1 MALTLEELEKARNA
15 NLKLNQFEQARASN
29 VQQTENII
37 EDQDINVIAGVGRE
51 IAEGFT
57 LGHSGEI
64 AGALAGVGSIFTDE
78 TFNEAFDRR
87 IGVARDR
94 SKRFS
99 KAYPKTAIASNI
111 VGGIA
116 PVVASAIATG
126 GAGAG
131 ATGSALTAKILSN
144 PLLAGKIAKQ
154 SSGLLGKIGQGA
166 KIGSIQGG
174 VAGAGYTEGDLA
186 DKAIGAAIGLGAG
199 GLLGATTPAV
209 LSGLGKGY
217 SAVAR
222 KFKPKSFDEDKT
234 LRTIANQFSR
244 DEISADQAIKNIQT
258 NISADRLAGTNPVE
272 ILADYGGESVVR
284 KLRGVR
290 TRVPDLNID
299 KQLLARTTG
308 LTEQKASAL
317 IDDTLPDIQ
326 STRIAESLEDTA
338 KQTLKTKGINLQSGV
353 DDIVEATEKKLSPLY
368 RKAFTENNTV
378 SNLELYKYLQKPLI
392 RDAYGEAKNAYI
404 KKLEAEGRPR
414 VAIPSLSTLFVR
426 KKGKGIVGVKKEL
439 PLEFLDMIKREADTI
454 TYRKGVREGTISP
467 STMRVN
473 RTLAKNFRDLLKQS
487 VKGSE
492 YNTALKK
499 GANKF
504 ALTEAFEK
512 GTKYTKPSSITEF
525 EKQFNTLKT
534 NAEKDAFRVGTFQQI
549 LKEIETVGDNID
561 LVKRIF
567 EKPALRKKIAVMFTG
582 NPKARDQ
589 FVNKLVRESNIN
601 RNVQKVVGGSPTADK
616 AFDANELM
624 NAMENIAIMANQPT
638 SSAGFRAGGSLS
650 MKAKDLLSNPLE
662 QRSKE
667 IGELLLERNPNRQL
681 EMLELIKEL
690 QRKQAIANSRIGYG
704 SQGLVRGAIPATGSY
719 LGQN

>member
-1 MALTLEELEKARNA
+1 MSLDDDIKKLQQQLA
-15 NLKLNQFEQARASN
+15 NKKDVVEDEDVN
-29 VQQTENII
+29 V
-37 EDQDINVIAGVGRE
+37 VAGVGRE
-51 IAEGFT
+51 LAQGFT
-57 LGHSGEI
+57 LGTSDEI
-64 AGALAGVGSIFTDE
+64 AGALAGAGSIFTDE

-87 IGVARDR
+87 VTVARDR
-94 SKRFS
+94 SKKFS
-99 KAYPKTAIASNI
+99 KAYPKTALASNI

-116 PVVASAIATG
+116 PVIASAVATG
-126 GAGAG
+126 GTGAG

-144 PLLAGKIAKQ
+144 PLLAGKVAKQ
-154 SSGLLGKIGQGA
+154 SSSLLGKAGQGA

-186 DKAIGAAIGLGAG
+186 DKALGGAIGLGAG
-199 GLLGATTPAV
+199 GLLGATAPAV

-217 SAVAR
+217 SAVAK
-222 KFKPKSFDEDKT
+222 KFKPKSFDEDKA
-234 LRTIANQFSR
+234 LRTIANQFSK
-244 DEISADQAIKNIQT
+244 DEISADQAIKSIQT

-272 ILADYGGESVVR
+272 ILADYGGEAVIR

-308 LTEQKASAL
+308 LTEQKASSL
-317 IDDTLPDIQ
+317 IDDTVPDIQ

-338 KQTLKTKGINLQSGV
+338 KQTLKTKGINLQSGI

-368 RKAFTENNTV
+368 KQAFTENNTV

-392 RDAYGEAKNAYI
+392 RDAYAKAKSAYI

-439 PLEFLDMIKREADTI
+439 PLEFLDMIKREADQI
-454 TYRKGVREGTISP
+454 TYQQAVREGSISNA
-467 STMRVN
+467 TARVN
-473 RTLAKNFRDLLKQS
+473 KKLGNNFRDLLKQS

-499 GANKF
+499 GADKF

-512 GTKYTKPSSITEF
+512 GVKYTKPSSITEF
-525 EKQFNTLKT
+525 EKQFSLLKT

-549 LKEIETVGDNID
+549 LKDIEKKGDNID
-561 LVKRIF
+561 LVRTIF
-567 EKPALRKKIAVMFTG
+567 NSPALRKKIQVMFTG
-582 NPKARDQ
+582 NPQAMEQ
-589 FVNKLVRESNIN
+589 FVNKLAREGKIN
-601 RNVQKVVGGSPTADK
+601 MNVQKVVGGSNTADK
-616 AFDANELM
+616 AFDANEIM
-624 NAMENIAIMANQPT
+624 NTMENIAIASNQPT
-638 SSAGFRAGGSLS
+638 SSAGYRALGNLAMQAKGVLGIKPSL
-650 MKAKDLLSNPLE
+650 KAK
-662 QRSKE
+662 Q
-667 IGELLLERNPNRQL
+667 IGEKLLEKNPNKQL

-690 QRKQAIANSRIGYG
+690 QRQRAISGSRIGYG
-704 SQGLVRGAIPATGSY
+704 GQGLTKSGIVGTSSA
-719 LGQN
+719 LNQN

>member
-1 MALTLEELEKARNA
+1 MKNFIEKCA
-15 NLKLNQFEQARASN
+15 KLGIDL
-29 VQQTENII
+29 VQ
-37 EDQDINVIAGVGRE
+37 
-51 IAEGFT
+51 
-57 LGHSGEI
+57 
-64 AGALAGVGSIFTDE
+64 
-78 TFNEAFDRR
+78 
-87 IGVARDR
+87 
-94 SKRFS
+94 
-99 KAYPKTAIASNI
+99 P
-111 VGGIA
+111 
-116 PVVASAIATG
+116 
-126 GAGAG
+126 
-131 ATGSALTAKILSN
+131 
-144 PLLAGKIAKQ
+144 
-154 SSGLLGKIGQGA
+154 
-166 KIGSIQGG
+166 
-174 VAGAGYTEGDLA
+174 
-186 DKAIGAAIGLGAG
+186 
-199 GLLGATTPAV
+199 
-209 LSGLGKGY
+209 
-217 SAVAR
+217 
-222 KFKPKSFDEDKT
+222 
-234 LRTIANQFSR
+234 
-244 DEISADQAIKNIQT
+244 
-258 NISADRLAGTNPVE
+258 
-272 ILADYGGESVVR
+272 
-284 KLRGVR
+284 
-290 TRVPDLNID
+290 
-299 KQLLARTTG
+299 
-308 LTEQKASAL
+308 
-317 IDDTLPDIQ
+317 
-326 STRIAESLEDTA
+326 
-338 KQTLKTKGINLQSGV
+338 
-353 DDIVEATEKKLSPLY
+353 
-368 RKAFTENNTV
+368 
-378 SNLELYKYLQKPLI
+378 
-392 RDAYGEAKNAYI
+392 
-404 KKLEAEGRPR
+404 
-414 VAIPSLSTLFVR
+414 VR

-439 PLEFLDMIKREADTI
+439 PLEFLDIIKREADQI
-454 TYRKGVREGTISP
+454 TYQKAIREGSLSP
-467 STMRVN
+467 SAARIN
-473 RTLAKNFRDLLKQS
+473 KKLAKNFRDLLKQS

-499 GANKF
+499 GADKF

>member
-1 MALTLEELEKARNA
+1 MSLDDDIK
-15 NLKLNQFEQARASN
+15 KL
-29 VQQTENII
+29 QQQLAVKDDIV

-51 IAEGFT
+51 LAQGLT
-57 LGHSGEI
+57 LGTSDEMS
-64 AGALAGVGSIFTDE
+64 GALSGVGSIFTDE

-126 GAGAG
+126 GAGVG

-166 KIGSIQGG
+166 KIGSLQGG
-174 VAGAGYTEGDLA
+174 VAGAGYSEGGLGDRAL
-186 DKAIGAAIGLGAG
+186 GAAIGVGAG
-199 GLLGATTPAV
+199 GLLGATAPVIAT
-209 LSGLGKGY
+209 GIGKGY
-217 SAVAR
+217 GGVAKRLSGTKTTTQDKAHRAV
-222 KFKPKSFDEDKT
+222 
-234 LRTIANQFSR
+234 ANQFAK
-244 DEISADQAIKNIQT
+244 DEISADQAIKKIRENMSTDQ
-258 NISADRLAGTNPVE
+258 LANTSPVE

-308 LTEQKASAL
+308 LTEQKAASL

-392 RDAYGEAKNAYI
+392 RDAYSKAKGVYI
-404 KKLEAEGRPR
+404 KKLAAEGRPR

-426 KKGKGIVGVKKEL
+426 QKGKGIVGVKKEL
-439 PLEFLDMIKREADTI
+439 PLEFLDIIKREADQI
-454 TYRKGVREGTISP
+454 TYQKAIREGSLSP
-467 STMRVN
+467 SAARIN
-473 RTLAKNFRDLLKQS
+473 KKLAKNFRDLLKQS

-499 GANKF
+499 GADKF

-525 EKQFNTLKT
+525 EKQFNTLTT

-601 RNVQKVVGGSPTADK
+601 RNVQKVVGGSPTVDK

-624 NAMENIAIMANQPT
+624 NTMENIAIMANQPT
-638 SSAGFRAGGSLS
+638 SSAGFRAGGSLG
-650 MKAKDLLSNPLE
+650 MKVKDLLSNPLE
-662 QRSKE
+662 QRSKA
-667 IGELLLERNPNRQL
+667 IGELLLERNPNKQL
-681 EMLELIKEL
+681 EILELIKEL
-690 QRKQAIANSRIGYG
+690 QRQQAATSSRIGYR
-704 SQGLVRGAIPATGSY
+704 SQGLVRGAVPATGSY

>member
-1 MALTLEELEKARNA
+1 MSLDDDIKKLQQQLA
-15 NLKLNQFEQARASN
+15 NKKDVVEDEDVN
-29 VQQTENII
+29 V
-37 EDQDINVIAGVGRE
+37 VAGVGRE
-51 IAEGFT
+51 LAQGFT
-57 LGHSGEI
+57 LGTSDEI
-64 AGALAGVGSIFTDE
+64 AGALAGAGSIFTDE

-87 IGVARDR
+87 VTVARDR
-94 SKRFS
+94 SKKFS
-99 KAYPKTAIASNI
+99 KAYPKTALASNI

-116 PVVASAIATG
+116 PVIASAVATG
-126 GAGAG
+126 GTGSG

-144 PLLAGKIAKQ
+144 PLLAGKVAKQ
-154 SSGLLGKIGQGA
+154 SSSLLGKAGQGA

-186 DKAIGAAIGLGAG
+186 DKALGGAIGLGAG
-199 GLLGATTPAV
+199 GLLGATAPAV

-217 SAVAR
+217 SAVAK
-222 KFKPKSFDEDKT
+222 KFKPKSFDEDKA
-234 LRTIANQFSR
+234 LRTIANQFSK
-244 DEISADQAIKNIQT
+244 DEISADQAIKSIQT

-272 ILADYGGESVVR
+272 ILADYGGEAVIR

-308 LTEQKASAL
+308 LTEQKASSL
-317 IDDTLPDIQ
+317 IDDTVPDIQ

-338 KQTLKTKGINLQSGV
+338 KQTLKTKGINLQSGI

-368 RKAFTENNTV
+368 KQAFTENNTV

-392 RDAYGEAKNAYI
+392 RDAYAKAKSAYI

-439 PLEFLDMIKREADTI
+439 PLEFLDMIKREADQI
-454 TYRKGVREGTISP
+454 TYQQAVREGSISNA
-467 STMRVN
+467 TARVN
-473 RTLAKNFRDLLKQS
+473 KKLGNNFRDLLKQS

-499 GANKF
+499 GADKF

-512 GTKYTKPSSITEF
+512 GVKYTKPSSITEF
-525 EKQFNTLKT
+525 EKQFSLLKT

-549 LKEIETVGDNID
+549 LKDIEKKGDNID
-561 LVKRIF
+561 LVRTIF
-567 EKPALRKKIAVMFTG
+567 NSPALRKKIQVMFTG
-582 NPKARDQ
+582 NPQAMEQ
-589 FVNKLVRESNIN
+589 FVNKLAREGKIN
-601 RNVQKVVGGSPTADK
+601 MNVQKVVGGSNTADK
-616 AFDANELM
+616 AFDANEIM
-624 NAMENIAIMANQPT
+624 NTMENIAIASNQPT
-638 SSAGFRAGGSLS
+638 SSAGYRALGNLAMQAKGVLGIKPSL
-650 MKAKDLLSNPLE
+650 KAK
-662 QRSKE
+662 Q
-667 IGELLLERNPNRQL
+667 IGEKLLEKNPNKQL

-690 QRKQAIANSRIGYG
+690 QRQRAISGSRIGYG
-704 SQGLVRGAIPATGSY
+704 GQGLTKSGIVGTSSA
-719 LGQN
+719 LNQN